1 MEFAAA
7 TGTAANGGDSVL
19 QAEPQDSW
27 TGVVKITGT
36 HTTRRLKKSDMSQ
49 ESCVKKSWTIPNSQF
64 PIVWRLE
71 NSEFLGNSEFFWG
84 LAQRGCYSGF
94 WKNTVTTLPSVTA
107 KFGIFKKLEFTI
119 LKLD

>member
-49 ESCVKKSWTIPNSQF
+49 ESRVKSQEEFDNSQF
-64 PIVWRLE
+64 PIPNSQLSGDWRIL
-71 NSEFLGNSEFFWG
+71 NSLGILNFFGDW
-84 LAQRGCYSGF
+84 RSGA
-94 WKNTVTTLPSVTA
+94 VTLV
-107 KFGIFKKLEFTI
+107 FGKTQ
-119 LKLD
+119 